1 MKVCPKGL
9 EVIVHQRLEVDNA
22 LGRTPFETT
31 LVHAL
36 SSRELPR
43 LPVADHERTPGRDQ
57 VLHALL
63 HDLLNEPDCGPVEF
77 RYVLA
82 PRIWQSPLR
91 LMAAHGA
98 PT

>member
-1 MKVCPKGL
+1 
-9 EVIVHQRLEVDNA
+9 
-22 LGRTPFETT
+22 
-31 LVHAL
+31 
-36 SSRELPR
+36 
-43 LPVADHERTPGRDQ
+43 
-57 VLHALL
+57 
-63 HDLLNEPDCGPVEF
+63 LNEPDCGPVEF